1 MGGMMDSDLDTGPDD
16 FAPKPPP
23 VDRDSKQLTVGQL
36 IDKLTGYDRNR
47 LVLAEGCDCI
57 NPVIDVLEEGPAI
70 LLEVS
75 L

>member
-1 MGGMMDSDLDTGPDD
+1 MDSDLDTGPDD
-16 FAPKPPP
+16 FAPRPEP
-23 VDRDSKQLTVGQL
+23 VDRDSEQLTVGQL
-36 IDKLTGYDRNR
+36 IDKLMNYDRAK

-57 NPVIDVLEEGPAI
+57 NPVIDVLEEGPSI